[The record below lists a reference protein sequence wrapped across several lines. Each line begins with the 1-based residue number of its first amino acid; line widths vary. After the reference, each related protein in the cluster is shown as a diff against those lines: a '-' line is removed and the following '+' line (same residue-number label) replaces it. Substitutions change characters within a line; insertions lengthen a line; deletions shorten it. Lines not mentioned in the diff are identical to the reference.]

1 MLKFILNKSFL
12 THVAIAIIVVLLGIW
27 ILLKFIDGYTHNGQ
41 TITVPSLSGL
51 TPSEI
56 EEVLQDKNLRFEIID
71 SVYVEKSEKGV
82 VLDQFPA
89 ADDLVKE
96 NRTIYVTVS
105 KIIPPKIAIPDVVDM
120 SQRLAVAKLESYG
133 LKVGR
138 LDYTPSECLNCVVK
152 LSMRGKEVH
161 PNDLVDKGSTIHLTL
176 GSGTS
181 NEKVLVPYLVNLSK
195 QEAQVK
201 LQSSFLNMGA
211 EIYEDCKTSADSL
224 SAKVYKQ
231 SQTANSTINMGNSI
245 DIWLTCDPSKVNYN
259 PPSESINNEE

>member
-12 THVAIAIIVVLLGIW
+12 THVAIATTIVLLAVW
-27 ILLKFIDGYTHNGQ
+27 VLLQFIDSYTHNGQ

-51 TPSEI
+51 TPTEI

-105 KIIPPKIAIPDVVDM
+105 KIIAPKIAIPDVVDM

-152 LSMRGKEVH
+152 LNIRGKEVR
-161 PNDLVDKGSTIHLTL
+161 PNDLVSKGSVINITL

-195 QEAQVK
+195 QEAQSK
-201 LQSSFLNMGA
+201 LQESFLNMGA
-211 EIYEDCKTSADSL
+211 EIYEDCKTTSDSL
-224 SAKVYKQ
+224 SAKIYKQ
-231 SQTANSTINMGNSI
+231 SQSANSAINMGYSI
-245 DIWLTCDPSKVNYN
+245 DVWLTCDPSKVNYN
-259 PPSESINNEE
+259 PPTDSLNTAE